1 MSLTKAG
8 MVEKLHEELGLNGRE
23 AKELVEAFFEE
34 MRAALERGDSV
45 KLAGFGKFATRDKHQ
60 RPGRN
65 PKTGEEVPIGAR
77 RIVTFRPGRN
87 LKARIGAYH
96 AGTARK

>member
-1 MSLTKAG
+1 MRLCFHPGWGSVPRGAGGGVDVSLTKAG

-45 KLAGFGKFATRDKHQ
+45 NRFPSHWC
-60 RPGRN
+60 
-65 PKTGEEVPIGAR
+65 EV
-77 RIVTFRPGRN
+77 V
-87 LKARIGAYH
+87 
-96 AGTARK
+96 